1 MAAIGLEGRVMERL
15 SSVTRTQLGWAAY
28 IIGGI
33 LLVFSVAVMIGF
45 ALATLSLIWGTV
57 TAFVLLTLVVA
68 LVLPEARSF
77 WARLPR

>member
-1 MAAIGLEGRVMERL
+1 MERL

-57 TAFVLLTLVVA
+57 TAFVLVTLVVA